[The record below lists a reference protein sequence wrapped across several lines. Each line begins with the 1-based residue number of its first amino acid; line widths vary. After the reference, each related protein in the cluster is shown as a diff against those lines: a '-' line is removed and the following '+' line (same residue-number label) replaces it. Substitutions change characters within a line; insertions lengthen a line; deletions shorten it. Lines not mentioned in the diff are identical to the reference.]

1 LTTVNYVLACEL
13 ADHRV
18 LKRSLESEMSLIRAK
33 PAANSREELDERRRA
48 HEELSRKLEASE
60 SWFAGLPDKKQ
71 ALREYIRERRGPVRR
86 PGVNGAVEGRQ
97 R

>member
-1 LTTVNYVLACEL
+1 MLACEL

-33 PAANSREELDERRRA
+33 PAAQSHQELEERRQA
-48 HEELSRKLEASE
+48 HEGLARQLEACD
-60 SWFAGLPDKKQ
+60 SWFYGLPDKRE
-71 ALREYIRERRGPVRR
+71 ALREYVRNRRGPVRR
-86 PGVNGAVEGRQ
+86 PARSGASEGRE